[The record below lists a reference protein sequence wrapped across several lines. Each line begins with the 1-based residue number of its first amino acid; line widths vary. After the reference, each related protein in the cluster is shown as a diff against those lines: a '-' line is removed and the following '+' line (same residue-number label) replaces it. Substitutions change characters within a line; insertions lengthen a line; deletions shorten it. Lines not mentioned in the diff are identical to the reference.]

1 MDSSRN
7 SRFENPEKGRST
19 DKLKKENAFFYHEM
33 DVQTMSSEEY
43 QISIIEDKFNPLL
56 ERREVKIEV
65 ASKSTPKRDLLRK
78 SVAAS
83 LKVPLDCVYVRSC
96 LSSFG
101 TNVSVCR
108 VHVYKDPE
116 RAKKLEPKHVQ
127 LRNLSREERAQAL
140 SSQASL
146 KTGEKK

>member
-1 MDSSRN
+1 
-7 SRFENPEKGRST
+7 
-19 DKLKKENAFFYHEM
+19 
-33 DVQTMSSEEY
+33 MSSEEY

-108 VHVYKDPE
+108 VHVYKDPG

-140 SSQASL
+140 SSQATS

>member
-1 MDSSRN
+1 
-7 SRFENPEKGRST
+7 
-19 DKLKKENAFFYHEM
+19 
-33 DVQTMSSEEY
+33 MSSEEY
-43 QISIIEDKFNPLL
+43 QISIIEDKYNPLL

-83 LKVPLDCVYVRSC
+83 LKVPLECVYVRSC

-101 TNVSVCR
+101 TNISICR

-116 RAKKLEPKHVQ
+116 RGKKVEPKHIQ
-127 LRNLSREERAQAL
+127 LRNLSRDERAQEL
-140 SSQASL
+140 SAQASS
-146 KTGEKK
+146 KTAEKK